1 MIYPDAT
8 ITNKKIMKKSKK
20 IFANMTKIKYKV
32 KSGNITDPP
41 AENKFIVLIV
51 GMLITDIKGRI
62 FPL

>member
-20 IFANMTKIKYKV
+20 IFPNMTKIKYKV
-32 KSGNITDPP
+32 KSENIAEPP

-51 GMLITDIKGRI
+51 GMFITDIKGRI
-62 FPL
+62 FTL